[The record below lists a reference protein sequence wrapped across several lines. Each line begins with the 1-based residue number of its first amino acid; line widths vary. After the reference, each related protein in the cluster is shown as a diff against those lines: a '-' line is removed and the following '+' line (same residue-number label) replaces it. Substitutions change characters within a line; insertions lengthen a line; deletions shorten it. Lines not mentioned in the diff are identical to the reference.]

1 MIGVGV
7 IFSCSHR
14 DSVRNE
20 LHGHTY
26 EAVACF
32 RDSPERDAFMVQA
45 GFAEIVKAALD
56 HKTLPD
62 GEGTQEAMRLAL
74 LKIVP
79 EYIVDVHVHR
89 PLERIYH
96 WGER

>member
-14 DSVRNE
+14 DPVRDE

-26 EAVACF
+26 EAVAWF
-32 RDSPERDAFMVQA
+32 ASTPPRDAVVLQVKL
-45 GFAEIVKAALD
+45 AEIVRSMLD

-62 GEGTQEAMRLAL
+62 EVSRAEHIRAML
-74 LKIVP
+74 LPMFGDAIDI
-79 EYIVDVHVHR
+79 EINR
-89 PLERIYH
+89 PLERIYCR
-96 WGER
+96 GDR

>member
-14 DSVRNE
+14 DPVRAE

-26 EAVACF
+26 EAVAWF
-32 RDSPERDAFMVQA
+32 PSEPPRDAVVLQVKL
-45 GFAEIVKAALD
+45 AEIVKATLD

-62 GEGTQEAMRLAL
+62 HMTRAEDIRAMLLPLIGDAL
-74 LKIVP
+74 
-79 EYIVDVHVHR
+79 DVEINR
-89 PLERIYH
+89 PLERVYCR
-96 WGER
+96 GDR